1 MLVGTLAGSE
11 GTNMAILGIAEPM
24 TRKFGIVE
32 LTGGEVLVGIS
43 VKGEKEVRSIW
54 GEVMVEM

>member
-11 GTNMAILGIAEPM
+11 GTNMAILGIVEPM
-24 TRKFGIVE
+24 TTKFGIVE